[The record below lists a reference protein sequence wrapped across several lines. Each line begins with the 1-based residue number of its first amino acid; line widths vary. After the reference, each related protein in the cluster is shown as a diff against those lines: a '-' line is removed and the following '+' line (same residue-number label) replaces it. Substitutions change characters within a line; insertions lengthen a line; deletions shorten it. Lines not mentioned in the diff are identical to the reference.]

1 MSSKRRVLV
10 EVLKGVQDESKV
22 KLNSAKIC
30 GTQEY
35 VDTEDVID
43 SRTFE
48 EVSF

>member
-1 MSSKRRVLV
+1 VLV

-35 VDTEDVID
+35 VDIEDVIEED

>member
-10 EVLKGVQDESKV
+10 VVLKYVQDESKV